1 MKRTVSGAL
10 VATALI
16 AVATLGV
23 RADDDKTTFQ
33 LSATLIGNN
42 ETPSIATAGKG
53 HLRATLDTAAQQIT
67 FKLTY
72 SDLEGEQGKPPLF
85 AHIHFGQPGVSGGV
99 MVFFCGGGGKPPC
112 PSSSGGPVTITG
124 TITPDGCPPLPS
136 CVVGPAA
143 QGINPSPDEFD
154 DVVAAILSGTS
165 YANIHTT
172 KYPAGE
178 IRGQVKVRGKE
189 D

>member
-10 VATALI
+10 VVTALI

-23 RADDDKTTFQ
+23 RADDEQTTFH

-42 ETPSIATAGKG
+42 EVPPIATGGTA
-53 HLRATLDTAAQQIT
+53 HLRAILDTQAQTIT
-67 FKLTY
+67 FQLTY
-72 SDLEGEQGKPPLF
+72 SGLEGGDPPLF
-85 AHIHFGQPGVSGGV
+85 AHIHFGQPAVNGGV
-99 MVFFCGGGGKPPC
+99 MVFFCGGGGKPAC
-112 PSSSGGPVTITG
+112 PSDKGGPVTVTG
-124 TITPDGCPPLPS
+124 TITPAG
-136 CVVGPAA
+136 VVGPKA
-143 QGINPSPDEFD
+143 QGIDPATDPDVFN

-172 KYPAGE
+172 TYPSGE